1 MEVVCCMLIPKEP
14 QKALY
19 SYYCPSNITDHKT
32 MGRRKYRLSHR
43 KNTECKRQWKKQ
55 LPLLVSIPQELVT
68 LSSFKLSLPV
78 SVYTE
83 GNVHSLESLS
93 SRLRSLSLPE
103 SWMIAS
109 MNPLTL
115 CKLRVHQESS
125 QATADVSL
133 SVSINNQL
141 HWLL

>member
-1 MEVVCCMLIPKEP
+1 MEVLCCMLIPKEP

-19 SYYCPSNITDHKT
+19 SYNCPSNITDHKT
-32 MGRRKYRLSHR
+32 MGGRKFQLSHR
-43 KNTECKRQWKKQ
+43 KNTERKRQWKKQ
-55 LPLLVSIPQELVT
+55 LPLLVSIPREPVT

-109 MNPLTL
+109 MSPLTL

-125 QATADVSL
+125 QARADVS
-133 SVSINNQL
+133 QCQ
-141 HWLL
+141 H